1 DRAKELGHAPA
12 VGRRVQMQDL
22 QPAQGRGDSAQLG
35 DHFVPNDFPV
45 GFDAEITNV
54 DTVKQAMAS
63 FCESSE
69 PGIGPSTGSADGRS
83 LNVSSHGK
91 KSVATRSEPPTGL
104 LYVPDFVPEDEEAE
118 LLTGMERLEF
128 HEIVMHDTPARRT
141 TAHFGWDYGYESRDI
156 HPADPIP
163 EFLVGLRARSAALI
177 DAAPDDLA
185 EVLLTRYPQGAT
197 IGWHRDAPMFGPS
210 VVGVSLLGPCVMRF
224 RR

>member
-1 DRAKELGHAPA
+1 
-12 VGRRVQMQDL
+12 
-22 QPAQGRGDSAQLG
+22 
-35 DHFVPNDFPV
+35 
-45 GFDAEITNV
+45 
-54 DTVKQAMAS
+54 MAS

-156 HPADPIP
+156 HPSDPIP
-163 EFLVGLRARSAALI
+163 KFLVRLRARSAALI

-185 EVLLTRYPQGAT
+185 EVLLTRYPPGAT

-224 RR
+224 RRRAGQGFVRYDQPMEPRSAYILAGPARAIWQHSIPPVPGLRYSVTFRTLRTDKIGTR